1 MRVIKC
7 PLCNI
12 DMNTIMVQDVE
23 IDKCSKCDGIW
34 LDRGELE
41 HLAEKDRT
49 AIIKAIKSQNLAYEN
64 LLDILCKI

>member
-7 PLCNI
+7 PLCNL
-12 DMNTIMVQDVE
+12 DMRSFMVQNVE
-23 IDKCSKCDGIW
+23 IDKCPKCEGIW

-41 HLAEKDRT
+41 QLAEKDRT
-49 AIIKAIKSQNLAYEN
+49 AIIEAIKSQNLAYEN